1 MNKKQDIR
9 DRPFLSGSEVTG
21 LNFIRGSASAQYQF
35 RKHYREGLRS
45 HIFEVLTVADVLKET
60 KGEIIN
66 NTRWYPRARP
76 KRMLRILR
84 NRFDNLN
91 AVLKEI
97 DKYNLVLKFLGPRLI
112 ARSDEFIVDY
122 TRAGTNSIVLCGLQ
136 EYIIGE
142 IIDPWNLC
150 GKDPLSTLFR
160 QMPFRTS
167 SSQRLI
173 EKTRKNIRL
182 FVKRTKQLIEDT
194 GYIPDLAG
202 FGNLIITP
210 DGDLKLVDINN
221 IIAIHFDEIIRI
233 DDKDYPACDKSV
245 EVLSILEQKI
255 LHRNISDNDP
265 LYGFFLSRERKK
277 KVSDLEKA
285 FYSHQRYAP

>member
-1 MNKKQDIR
+1 MNEKQDIR
-9 DRPFLSGSEVTG
+9 DRPFLSGNEVAG
-21 LNFIRGSASAQYQF
+21 LNFIKGSAQYQF

-45 HIFEVLTVADVLKET
+45 HIFEVLTVDDVRKET

-66 NTRWYPRARP
+66 NTRWYPRAIPR
-76 KRMLRILR
+76 RMLRILR

-97 DKYNLVLKFLGPRLI
+97 DKYNLVLKFLGPGLI

-142 IIDPWNLC
+142 IIDPWNLRD
-150 GKDPLSTLFR
+150 KDPLAALFR
-160 QMPFRTS
+160 QMRLRTS
-167 SSQRLI
+167 SNQRLI
-173 EKTRKNIRL
+173 EKARENIRL
-182 FVKRTKQLIEDT
+182 FVKRTRQMIADT

-245 EVLSILEQKI
+245 EVLSILEQRI
-255 LHRNISDNDP
+255 LQRDIPDDDP

-277 KVSDLEKA
+277 KVRDLEKA